1 MIDESA
7 ASAIVALASVH
18 PSPLPDHVL
27 ADLELIAESPH
38 LPGWL
43 RRDASKLI
51 ERRGTR

>member
-27 ADLELIAESPH
+27 DQLEEIANAAH

-43 RRDASKLI
+43 RRDASRLL
-51 ERRGTR
+51 ERRSTR